1 MPDLNELIE
10 KDLEGLTP
18 MDRVVRMASLI
29 EFYGQQV
36 PAVLAQMRSDEIREL
51 AKDHTPQEIH
61 QGTGINPN
69 RVRKL
74 VDRR

>member
-10 KDLEGLTP
+10 KDLEDLTP
-18 MDRVVRMASLI
+18 MERVVTMASLI

-51 AKDHTPQEIH
+51 AREHTPQEI
-61 QGTGINPN
+61 QEGTGINPN